1 MGKFKD
7 KMYDSLVRKNENVR
21 YEYERYVMENRTE
34 HYENRRKH
42 WKILFQLKWHYQ
54 IKKKTDPMLYWD
66 TENAQKR
73 GMARRKRPKEKILYY
88 ENDEERP

>member
-42 WKILFQLKWHYQ
+42 WKILFQLKLPDQKENRSNALLGYG
-54 IKKKTDPMLYWD
+54 KCTKAGDGEREKT
-66 TENAQKR
+66 E
-73 GMARRKRPKEKILYY
+73 RKNLIL
-88 ENDEERP
+88 